1 LELELGQL
9 ELAML
14 AAIGL
19 FVVILVAL
27 IVYVISASRKKRP
40 ERAVRMA
47 IEPTVRL
54 ALPVS
59 GHALSLVRDERGG
72 RLQVEVDGTRYGR
85 LKDVEDQEI
94 QRTIVAA
101 AMELIQFTGALDE
114 GVAEPAP
121 MERTQTWREDLR
133 QGSEAE
139 LLRAKSLPAEGGD
152 ESQEPAVRGDV
163 EQRFLNLLAEMGQ
176 APTQPEKP
184 GIMSAIQHRYL
195 SKNLGPEESRTFVDD
210 IEAIVQRR
218 VQLIPALQ
226 GKGLHVRPGP
236 VGKVHFAFGG
246 KEYESVDDIPNLT
259 AQQVIR
265 DAIREWDEAT

>member
-19 FVVILVAL
+19 FVIVLVAL

-40 ERAVRMA
+40 ERAVRTA
-47 IEPTVRL
+47 SEPTVRI

-59 GHALSLVRDERGG
+59 GHALSLVREERGG
-72 RLQVEVDGTRYGR
+72 RLQLEVDGTRYGR
-85 LKDVEDQEI
+85 LRDVEDPDV

-101 AMELIQFTGALDE
+101 AMELIQFTGVLDQ
-114 GVAEPAP
+114 GAVEPAP

-133 QGSEAE
+133 QDSEAE
-139 LLRAKSLPAEGGD
+139 LLRAKDVPAGGGG
-152 ESQEPAVRGDV
+152 ESQEPAARGDV
-163 EQRFLNLLAEMGQ
+163 EERFLNLLAEMGR
-176 APTQPEKP
+176 APTQSEKP
-184 GIMSAIQHRYL
+184 GIISAIQHRYL
-195 SKNLGPEESRTFVDD
+195 SKNLGPEESRTFVDE
-210 IEAIVQRR
+210 IEAIVQQR
-218 VQLIPALQ
+218 VQSIRPLQ

-236 VGKVHFAFGG
+236 VGKVNFAFGG

-259 AQQVIR
+259 ARQVIR
-265 DAIREWDEAT
+265 DAIQEWDEAT